1 MNGFRHAH
9 PQLFRREAWPVAC
22 VLLAAC
28 GSGPQTCRSC
38 DTAGAPGGVEGP
50 PELEVAA
57 RPAKP
62 GEPVALEGGG
72 NLICTQRSDAK
83 RACAGNFGWRF
94 RSRTSD
100 DEFTKYSDQ
109 PIVPNLPYENLE
121 GSSGL
126 VYATVNGRPIRWF
139 VEASDRSP
147 QEIRFVGPSS
157 EYEYTGP
164 SSCGIDGK
172 TARCISMPSCGKEAK
187 EVFDLGDLTFEF
199 TFDRPI
205 TSLASNEKTCV
216 SLDDGTVHCWGEHFT
231 EGSDKPACVYDRTTP
246 VEGLTDAVS
255 LAPGPADSICA
266 LRANGSVV
274 CWGRNAA
281 DQFGVPEKEVPFSE
295 TPMPLADLE
304 HTVRLHGQDSGIAA
318 LQADGSIFYWGH
330 PIVRDVSGKLGP
342 QKASLPEPAVDVL
355 VMSKGVCALLTDR
368 SVYCFGGRFDRLR
381 EEKGGARIILPF
393 EGLDPWVNAAEYEP
407 EVDFPLIPPAPTDD

>member
-1 MNGFRHAH
+1 MNRFRDTRSHL
-9 PQLFRREAWPVAC
+9 QRRDAWPIAC

-38 DTAGAPGGVEGP
+38 DVADALGGMGAP

-57 RPAKP
+57 SPAKD
-62 GEPVALEGGG
+62 GEPVALAGGG
-72 NLICTQRSDAK
+72 NLICTQRFNAK
-83 RACAGNFGWRF
+83 MACAGNFGWTF
-94 RSRTSD
+94 RSLTTD

-126 VYATVNGRPIRWF
+126 VYGTLNDRAIRWF
-139 VEASDRSP
+139 VEAVDKSPREIPFIAPASD
-147 QEIRFVGPSS
+147 
-157 EYEYTGP
+157 YEHTGP
-164 SSCGIDGK
+164 SSCGLSGK
-172 TARCISMPSCGKEAK
+172 TARCDSFPVCEKR
-187 EVFDLGDLTFEF
+187 LGVDVGSDRRKFEF

-231 EGSDKPACVYDRTTP
+231 EGSDTPECVYERTIP

-255 LAPGPADSICA
+255 LAPGPSDSVCA

-274 CWGRNAA
+274 CWGRNYA
-281 DQFGVPEKEVPFSE
+281 DQFGVPRTEVPFSE
-295 TPMPLADLE
+295 TPMPMADLDR
-304 HTVRLHGQDSGIAA
+304 TVRLHGQNSGITA

-330 PIVRDVSGKLGP
+330 SIVRDTSGKLGP

-355 VMSKGVCALLTDR
+355 VMYDGVCALLTDR
-368 SVYCFGGRFDRLR
+368 SVYCFGGGFDRLR
-381 EEKGGARIILPF
+381 EERGGARVILPF
-393 EGLDPWVNAAEYEP
+393 EGLDPWVNAPEYEP
-407 EVDFPLIPPAPTDD
+407 VVDFPLIPPAPTED